1 MKHFI
6 YNILA
11 ITLALS
17 FMNCGDSKKESNND
31 ASETEEISNNN
42 IKLTK
47 AQFEQSAMK
56 LGGLEEK
63 SFPVI
68 TKTNGMIDVPPE
80 NRAVVSA
87 AMGGYIKKTPLLIGD
102 IVKKGQALVTIENP
116 EFVSL
121 QQEYLEIK
129 EQLVYLKSEYER
141 QKTLFDEN
149 ITSKKNYLK
158 TQSEY
163 KTAQAK
169 YNGLRKQLSM
179 LNISPANVENGTI
192 TTTATIYA
200 PISGSITKVNVTKGT
215 FVSPATPIMEIIDND
230 HIHIELSVFEK
241 DIMKVKKD
249 QRITFKIPE
258 ASTGTFEAEVHLIGT
273 SINENRTIKVH
284 GHPKDES
291 KNNFLIG
298 MFVEASIFTDSIA
311 AKAIPSE
318 AIVAIDNSSYVLIL
332 ESENGDE
339 YTFKQIEVK
348 TGSSYEGYTA
358 IDATN
363 TFDASTRFLTKGVFN
378 LVGE

>member
-17 FMNCGDSKKESNND
+17 FVNCGDSKKESNND